1 VNNDGFEHIIDGFPL
16 AYLITFTCYGTR
28 LHGDPDGSIDR
39 LHNTYD
45 MPRLTGNPS
54 RVRANLARMSEAP
67 YRLDQVSRRVVL
79 EAIQS
84 ACSEKEWD
92 LIAAH
97 VRTTHNHTVVGA
109 ACEPNVIRGAIKS
122 NATRQLNR
130 AGCDAGRKHRWTPKG
145 SVRYLWKRNQV
156 AAAVEYVILG
166 QGEPMEWYEKPS
178 WNF

>member
-1 VNNDGFEHIIDGFPL
+1 MNNDSFEHIIDGYPL

-28 LHGDPDGSIDR
+28 FHGDPDGSVDR

-45 MPRLTGNPS
+45 TPRLTGNRN
-54 RVRANLARMSEAP
+54 RVRANLAQMSETP

-79 EAIQS
+79 KAIQS
-84 ACSEKEWD
+84 VCSEKGWD

-97 VRTTHNHTVVGA
+97 VRTTHGHAVVGA
-109 ACEPNVIRGAIKS
+109 ACEPSVIRGSFKAY
-122 NATRQLNR
+122 ATRALNL
-130 AGCDAGRKHRWTPKG
+130 AGCDPGRKHRWTPKG
-145 SVRYLWKRNQV
+145 SVRYLWKRDQV

-166 QGEPMEWYEKPS
+166 QGEPMELYEKPG